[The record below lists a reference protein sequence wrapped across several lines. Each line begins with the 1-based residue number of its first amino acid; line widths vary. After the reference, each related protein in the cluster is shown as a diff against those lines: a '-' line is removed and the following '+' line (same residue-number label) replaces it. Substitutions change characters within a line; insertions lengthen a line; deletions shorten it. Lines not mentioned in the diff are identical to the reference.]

1 MRMVFSPRGMLL
13 GGILAL
19 LLPLAPA
26 PALAEKDKPRPDP
39 MADATRRLDAIRK
52 LFEDQGMPPLDF
64 PGLRGRRAT
73 PPPRLGAELHSPSE
87 TLADQ
92 LDLPKDRGLV
102 VHRVMPDSAA
112 ARAGLRPHDI
122 LLELNGK
129 AVSAKI
135 DDFRKALAAIE
146 ANKPVD
152 AVVLRKG
159 KKETVKG
166 LKLPEAK
173 AAATPAEPL
182 PEFPDFRRFEGF
194 EGFRDLLPP
203 AATGDRTTITRN
215 GDQFTA
221 TRKEGKHTLTVTGKV
236 EQGKA
241 HVERVTVDDGDG
253 KKTYEGMDKV
263 PAGHKKSVE
272 DLAAMVG
279 GKPATEDY

>member
-1 MRMVFSPRGMLL
+1 MLL
-13 GGILAL
+13 GGVLAL

-64 PGLRGRRAT
+64 HGRRAIT
-73 PPPRLGAELHSPSE
+73 PPPRLGAELHSPSD

-102 VHRVMPDSAA
+102 VHRVLPDSAA
-112 ARAGLRPHDI
+112 AKAGLRPHDI

-129 AVSAKI
+129 AVSAHI

-159 KKETVKG
+159 KKETLKG

-173 AAATPAEPL
+173 AAAPAEPL
-182 PEFPDFRRFEGF
+182 PEFPDFRRLEGF
-194 EGFRDLLPP
+194 EGFGDLLPP
-203 AATGDRTTITRN
+203 ASGDRTTISRN

-221 TRKEGKHTLTVTGKV
+221 TRKHGKHTLTVSGKV
-236 EQGKA
+236 EQGRA

-263 PAGHKKSVE
+263 PAGHKKAVE